1 MNKKKNFLNKL
12 FDDTQNYD
20 DKVAVLRY
28 LAKKDKNNFSSA
40 IKHSLKKK

>member
-1 MNKKKNFLNKL
+1 MNNKKKFLDKL
-12 FDDTQNYD
+12 FNDTKNYE

>member
-1 MNKKKNFLNKL
+1 MDNKKKFLKTL
-12 FDDTQNYD
+12 FDDTKNYD
-20 DKVAVLRY
+20 DKVAILRY

>member
-1 MNKKKNFLNKL
+1 MNNKKKFLNKL
-12 FDDTQNYD
+12 FNSTKNYE

>member
-1 MNKKKNFLNKL
+1 MDNKKKFLKKL
-12 FDDTQNYD
+12 FDDTKNYD

-40 IKHSLKKK
+40 IKRSLKKK

>member
-1 MNKKKNFLNKL
+1 MNNKKKFINKL
-12 FDDTQNYD
+12 FNDTKNYE